1 VFHGAD
7 SDRVFVRRKLLPNDR
22 DTVYYV
28 TLASSGRW
36 RVGGTWM
43 PALSGKSALVTGASR
58 GIGAAIAK
66 RLAKEGAD
74 VAVTYSSSPERAQQV
89 VEDIV
94 REGGKALA
102 IKADAADQAAV
113 RGAVQQSAKE
123 FGKIDILVNN
133 AGVLA
138 LGPIADFPA
147 QEFEKALSVNVRSVF
162 TAIQEALRHMPD
174 GGRIITIGSVNSER
188 MPFEGGSVY
197 ALTKGAVAS
206 FTKGLAR
213 DLGARKITVNN
224 IQPGPVDT
232 EANPASGPFA
242 DTMLGLLAMKRY
254 GHADEIAAMTAYLA
268 GPEAGYITG
277 ASLLIDGG
285 FAA

>member
-1 VFHGAD
+1 M
-7 SDRVFVRRKLLPNDR
+7 S
-22 DTVYYV
+22 
-28 TLASSGRW
+28 
-36 RVGGTWM
+36 
-43 PALSGKSALVTGASR
+43 ALSGKSALVTGASR

-66 RLAKEGAD
+66 RLAREGAD
-74 VAVTYSSSPERAQQV
+74 VAITYSSSPERAQQV
-89 VEDIV
+89 VDEIIA
-94 REGGKALA
+94 GSGKAIA
-102 IKADAADQAAV
+102 VKADAADQVAV
-113 RGAVQQSAKE
+113 RAAVQQTAKE

-138 LGPIADFPA
+138 LGPITAFPV
-147 QEFEKALSVNVRSVF
+147 EDFEKALSVNVRSVF
-162 TAIQEALRHMPD
+162 TAIHEAVRHMPD

-188 MPFEGGSVY
+188 MPFQGGSVY

-213 DLGARKITVNN
+213 DLGARNITVNN

-232 EANPASGPFA
+232 EANPARGPFA
-242 DTMLGLLAMKRY
+242 DTMLGLLAVKRY

>member
-1 VFHGAD
+1 MA
-7 SDRVFVRRKLLPNDR
+7 
-22 DTVYYV
+22 
-28 TLASSGRW
+28 
-36 RVGGTWM
+36 
-43 PALSGKSALVTGASR
+43 ALSGKSALVTGASR

-66 RLAKEGAD
+66 RLAKDGAE
-74 VAVTYSSSPERAQQV
+74 VAITYSASPERAQQLV
-89 VEDIV
+89 DEIV
-94 REGGKALA
+94 AAGGNAVA

-113 RGAVQQSAKE
+113 RAAVQQAAKE

-138 LGPIADFPA
+138 LGPITDFAADD
-147 QEFEKALSVNVRSVF
+147 FEKALSVNVRSVF
-162 TAIQEALRHMPD
+162 TATQEAVRHMPD

-188 MPFEGGSVY
+188 MPFQGGSVY

-213 DLGARKITVNN
+213 DLGERKITVNN

-242 DTMLGLLAMKRY
+242 ETLLGLMAMKRY

>member
-1 VFHGAD
+1 M
-7 SDRVFVRRKLLPNDR
+7 S
-22 DTVYYV
+22 
-28 TLASSGRW
+28 
-36 RVGGTWM
+36 
-43 PALSGKSALVTGASR
+43 ALSSKAALVTGGSR
-58 GIGAAIAK
+58 GIGAAIAL
-66 RLAKEGAD
+66 RLARDGAD
-74 VAVTYSSSPERAQQV
+74 VAITYSSSPERAQQV
-89 VEDIV
+89 VTEISKH
-94 REGGKALA
+94 GGKALA
-102 IKADAADQAAV
+102 IQADAADQSAV
-113 RGAVQQSAKE
+113 RGAVQQAAKD
-123 FGKIDILVNN
+123 FGKLDILVNN

-138 LGPIADFPA
+138 LGGIADFPA
-147 QEFEKALSVNVRSVF
+147 EDFEKALSVNVRSVF
-162 TAIQEALRHMPD
+162 TAIQEAVRHMPD

-188 MPFEGGSVY
+188 MPFQGGSVY

-213 DLGARKITVNN
+213 DLGPRGITVNN

-242 DTMLGLLAMKRY
+242 DVMLGLMALKRY
-254 GHADEIAAMTAYLA
+254 GHADEVAAMTAYLA

>member
-1 VFHGAD
+1 
-7 SDRVFVRRKLLPNDR
+7 
-22 DTVYYV
+22 
-28 TLASSGRW
+28 
-36 RVGGTWM
+36 M
-43 PALSGKSALVTGASR
+43 PSLMGKSALVTGASR
-58 GIGAAIAK
+58 GIGAAIAR
-66 RLAKEGAD
+66 RLAKEGAE
-74 VAVTYSSSPERAQQV
+74 VAITYSSSPDRAQQV
-89 VEDIV
+89 VDEIAK
-94 REGGKALA
+94 EGGKALA
-102 IKADAADQAAV
+102 IKADAVDQAAV
-113 RGAVQQSAKE
+113 RAAVQQAGKS

-138 LGPIADFPA
+138 LGPIADFPVDS
-147 QEFEKALSVNVRSVF
+147 FERALSVNVRSVF
-162 TAIQEALRHMPD
+162 SAIQEALHFMPD

-188 MPFEGGSVY
+188 MPFAGGSIY

-213 DLGARKITVNN
+213 DLGERKITVNN

-232 EANPASGPFA
+232 EGNPANGPFA
-242 DTMLGLLAMKRY
+242 DTMLGLMALKRY
-254 GHADEIAAMTAYLA
+254 AHADEIAGMTAYLA

>member
-1 VFHGAD
+1 MA
-7 SDRVFVRRKLLPNDR
+7 
-22 DTVYYV
+22 
-28 TLASSGRW
+28 
-36 RVGGTWM
+36 
-43 PALSGKSALVTGASR
+43 ALSGKAALVTGASR

-74 VAVTYSSSPERAQQV
+74 VALTYSSSPDRARQV
-89 VEDIV
+89 VEELLK
-94 REGGKALA
+94 EGGRALA
-102 IKADAADQAAV
+102 IRADAADQPAV
-113 RGAVQQSAKE
+113 RAAVQQAAKE

-138 LGPIADFPA
+138 LGPIADFPED
-147 QEFEKALSVNVRSVF
+147 QFERALAVNVHSVF

-188 MPFEGGSVY
+188 MPFQGGAVY

-213 DLGARKITVNN
+213 DLGERKITVNN

-232 EANPASGPFA
+232 ESNPSSGPFA
-242 DTMLGLLAMKRY
+242 DTMLGLLALKRY
-254 GHADEIAAMTAYLA
+254 AHADEIAAMTAYLA

>member
-1 VFHGAD
+1 MA
-7 SDRVFVRRKLLPNDR
+7 
-22 DTVYYV
+22 
-28 TLASSGRW
+28 
-36 RVGGTWM
+36 
-43 PALSGKSALVTGASR
+43 ALNGKSALVTGGSR

-74 VAVTYSSSPERAQQV
+74 VAITYSSSRQRAQEV
-89 VEDIV
+89 VDDILG
-94 REGGKALA
+94 EGGRAVA

-113 RGAVQQSAKE
+113 RAAVQQVAQE

-133 AGVLA
+133 AGMLA
-138 LGPIADFPA
+138 FGPIEDFPVKD
-147 QEFEKALSVNVRSVF
+147 FETVPSVNVRSVF
-162 TAIQEALRHMPD
+162 TATQKSMRHMPD
-174 GGRIITIGSVNSER
+174 GGRIITIGAVNSER
-188 MPFEGGSVY
+188 VPVQGASVY
-197 ALTKGAVAS
+197 ALTKGVVAT

-213 DLGARKITVNN
+213 DLGDRKITVNN

-232 EANPASGPFA
+232 ESNPASGPFA
-242 DTMLGLLAMKRY
+242 DTMPGFMAVKRY
-254 GHADEIAAMTAYLA
+254 GHADEIAALTAYLA

>member
-1 VFHGAD
+1 MA
-7 SDRVFVRRKLLPNDR
+7 
-22 DTVYYV
+22 
-28 TLASSGRW
+28 
-36 RVGGTWM
+36 
-43 PALSGKSALVTGASR
+43 ALSGKSALVTGGSR

-74 VAVTYSSSPERAQQV
+74 VAITYSSSQQRAQQV
-89 VEDIV
+89 VADILN
-94 REGGKALA
+94 GGGRAVA
-102 IKADAADQAAV
+102 IRADAADQVAV
-113 RGAVQQSAKE
+113 RAAVQQVAQE

-133 AGVLA
+133 AGL
-138 LGPIADFPA
+138 LTFGPITDFTVND
-147 QEFEKALSVNVRSVF
+147 FEKVLSVNVRSVF
-162 TAIQEALRHMPD
+162 TATQESVRYMPD
-174 GGRIITIGSVNSER
+174 GGRIITIGAVNSER
-188 MPFEGGSVY
+188 VPVQGASVY
-197 ALTKGAVAS
+197 ALTKGAVAT

-213 DLGARKITVNN
+213 DLGDRKITVNN

-242 DTMLGLLAMKRY
+242 DTMLGFMAVKRY
-254 GHADEIAAMTAYLA
+254 GHADEVAAMTAYLA

>member
-1 VFHGAD
+1 
-7 SDRVFVRRKLLPNDR
+7 
-22 DTVYYV
+22 
-28 TLASSGRW
+28 
-36 RVGGTWM
+36 M

-254 GHADEIAAMTAYLA
+254 GHADEIAAMKAYLA

>member
-1 VFHGAD
+1 MKD
-7 SDRVFVRRKLLPNDR
+7 
-22 DTVYYV
+22 
-28 TLASSGRW
+28 
-36 RVGGTWM
+36 
-43 PALSGKSALVTGASR
+43 
-58 GIGAAIAK
+58 
-66 RLAKEGAD
+66 
-74 VAVTYSSSPERAQQV
+74 
-89 VEDIV
+89 
-94 REGGKALA
+94 GGKALA
-102 IKADAADQAAV
+102 IKADAADQPAV
-113 RGAVQQSAKE
+113 RAAIQQAGKA

-138 LGPIADFPA
+138 LGAIAEFPA
-147 QEFEKALSVNVRSVF
+147 EDFEKALSVNVRSVF
-162 TAIQEALRHMPD
+162 TVIQEVLRHMPD

-188 MPFEGGSVY
+188 MPFVGGSVY
-197 ALTKGAVAS
+197 ALTKGAIAS

-242 DTMLGLLAMKRY
+242 ETMLGLLALKRY

-268 GPEAGYITG
+268 GPEAAYITG

>member
-1 VFHGAD
+1 
-7 SDRVFVRRKLLPNDR
+7 
-22 DTVYYV
+22 
-28 TLASSGRW
+28 
-36 RVGGTWM
+36 M
-43 PALSGKSALVTGASR
+43 PSLMGKSAIVTGASR

-66 RLAKEGAD
+66 RLAKEGAE
-74 VAVTYSSSPERAQQV
+74 VAITFSSSPERAQQV
-89 VEDIV
+89 VEEIAK
-94 REGGKALA
+94 EGGRALA
-102 IKADAADQAAV
+102 IKADGADQAAV
-113 RGAVQQSAKE
+113 RAAVQQAGDA

-138 LGPIADFPA
+138 LGPIASFAADDF
-147 QEFEKALSVNVRSVF
+147 ERALSVNVRSVF
-162 TAIQEALRHMPD
+162 TAIQEVLKHMPD

-188 MPFEGGSVY
+188 MPFAGGSVY

-213 DLGARKITVNN
+213 DLGERKITVNN

-232 EANPASGPFA
+232 EANPASGAFA
-242 DTMLGLLAMKRY
+242 ETMLGLMAIKRY
-254 GHADEIAAMTAYLA
+254 GHADEIAGMAAYLA
-268 GPEAGYITG
+268 GPEAAYVTG